1 MATLSY
7 LHMFFPHV
15 LKRIFLPIF
24 AKITTVRV
32 LPPDLKQ
39 KHIQTH
45 RHKMPQY
52 ATS

>member
-32 LPPDLKQ
+32 LPPDLKT
-39 KHIQTH
+39 KAHTIY